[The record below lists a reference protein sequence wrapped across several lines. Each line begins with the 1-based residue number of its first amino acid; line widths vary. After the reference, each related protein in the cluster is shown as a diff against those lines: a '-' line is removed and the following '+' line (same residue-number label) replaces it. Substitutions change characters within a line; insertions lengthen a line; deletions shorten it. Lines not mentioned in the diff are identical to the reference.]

1 MDRQGTPQTMDTL
14 EVRVDNVRPQV
25 ENFYK
30 SITKEQL
37 LLLDTGTPDDATKVL
52 LAELVLSIVTSV
64 TSHLLKGIVN
74 TDVVVSEE
82 SIVLSMGTTL
92 SQSVA
97 YVLGLKDPSVQSV
110 SSKRLRT
117 LISKEVVRSLNSSL
131 TSMRSAEF
139 TISQHVTQPNRL
151 NTMVGHATKMLKEF
165 AAKTRFL
172 CSRPKEYLLAESKND
187 EDMRQA
193 SNSDHSQSP
202 VKSARTETPE
212 NSSSPGSSD
221 SAKSKT
227 VQDIINKE
235 VKEIIGP
242 LLTPVSDTDSQIV
255 QSQSSQ
261 ESSVLADD
269 IAMAIAEGLEGFEEM
284 AAAATP
290 TSERADKRK
299 LSLEDIEHKIRN
311 FFTKH
316 FAKAWILRIFAQLKS
331 TFQKG
336 SKADSRS
343 TVQSLMDDVDRLLQ
357 PRDGKKTQVGDQIS
371 VFKGLNTIPSAGVLV
386 FTKELTDI
394 LLSYLLKHELPD
406 IFPSQ
411 KQAPRTSVA
420 PQPST
425 HTDTYL
431 SRSKKRIEVQNK
443 VWDFMV
449 LMKWWQK
456 TQVGGHSD
464 RVQSALKDS
473 QSLVRTPV
481 RVVETSKETK
491 AAIKI
496 ILQRLVS
503 RIFMKAKVD
512 CALGN
517 VNDIVSRLFEKTMA
531 DIEWV
536 DFGTKP
542 WALKDLD
549 KAIFRDLCKVYGCA
563 EMVLSSLYLEDPAL
577 QKHIAL
583 IVTHRLTTTPR
594 KGSQICRFFSSV
606 GGTISDV
613 CRKGSCII

>member
-1 MDRQGTPQTMDTL
+1 MDTL

-37 LLLDTGTPDDATKVL
+37 QLLEIGTPDNATKVL
-52 LAELVLSIVTSV
+52 LAELILSIVTSV

-74 TDVVVSEE
+74 TNFVVTEE

-92 SQSVA
+92 TQSVA
-97 YVLGLKDPSVQSV
+97 DVLGLKEGVQSV
-110 SSKRLRT
+110 SSERLKI
-117 LISKEVVRSLNSSL
+117 LISKEVARSLDSSL
-131 TSMRSAEF
+131 TTLHSEQF

-165 AAKTRFL
+165 AAKTRLL
-172 CSRPKEYLLAESKND
+172 CSRPKEHLLLAESKHD
-187 EDMRQA
+187 EDMRL
-193 SNSDHSQSP
+193 
-202 VKSARTETPE
+202 ARTETPE
-212 NSSSPGSSD
+212 KSPSPGSSD

-242 LLTPVSDTDSQIV
+242 LLTPVSDTDSEVV

-261 ESSVLADD
+261 ESSVLADN

-284 AAAATP
+284 AETS
-290 TSERADKRK
+290 TSERTDKRK
-299 LSLEDIEHKIRN
+299 LSLEDIERKITN

-316 FAKAWILRIFAQLKS
+316 FAKAWILRIFAQLKA

-343 TVQSLMDDVDRLLQ
+343 SVQSLMDDVDRLLQ
-357 PRDGKKTQVGDQIS
+357 PRDGNKTQVGDQIS
-371 VFKGLNTIPSAGVLV
+371 VFKALNTIPSAGVLV

-406 IFPSQ
+406 VFPRQ
-411 KQAPRTSVA
+411 IKKQAPRTSMA

-425 HTDTYL
+425 HTDTL
-431 SRSKKRIEVQNK
+431 VAHVEMRIEVQNK

-449 LMKWWQK
+449 LMKWWRK

-473 QSLVRTPV
+473 QSLVRTSV

-496 ILQRLVS
+496 TLQRLVS
-503 RIFMKAKVD
+503 QIFMKAKVD
-512 CALGN
+512 CALEN

-536 DFGTKP
+536 DFGTKSG
-542 WALKDLD
+542 ALKDLD

-577 QKHIAL
+577 EKHIAG
-583 IVTHRLTTTPR
+583 ITTYRLTTTPR
-594 KGSQICRFFSSV
+594 QGSQICRFFSSE
-606 GGTISDV
+606 G
-613 CRKGSCII
+613 

>member
-1 MDRQGTPQTMDTL
+1 MDTL

-37 LLLDTGTPDDATKVL
+37 QLLDIGTPDNATKVL
-52 LAELVLSIVTSV
+52 LAELILSIVTSV

-74 TDVVVSEE
+74 TNVVVTEE

-92 SQSVA
+92 TQSVA
-97 YVLGLKDPSVQSV
+97 DVLGLKEGVQSF
-110 SSKRLRT
+110 SSERLKI
-117 LISKEVVRSLNSSL
+117 LISKEVARSLDSSL
-131 TSMRSAEF
+131 TTLHSEQF

-165 AAKTRFL
+165 AAKTRL
-172 CSRPKEYLLAESKND
+172 LYSRPKEHLLLAESKHD
-187 EDMRQA
+187 EDMRRA
-193 SNSDHSQSP
+193 SN
-202 VKSARTETPE
+202 SARTETPE
-212 NSSSPGSSD
+212 KSSSPGSSD

-242 LLTPVSDTDSQIV
+242 LLTPVSDTDSGVV

-261 ESSVLADD
+261 ESSVLADN
-269 IAMAIAEGLEGFEEM
+269 IAMAIAEGLEGFGEM
-284 AAAATP
+284 AATP
-290 TSERADKRK
+290 TSERTDKRK
-299 LSLEDIEHKIRN
+299 LSLEDIERKIRN

-316 FAKAWILRIFAQLKS
+316 FAKAWILRIFAQLKA

-343 TVQSLMDDVDRLLQ
+343 SVQSLMDDVDRLLQ
-357 PRDGKKTQVGDQIS
+357 PRDGNKTQVGDQIS
-371 VFKGLNTIPSAGVLV
+371 VFQGLNTIPSAGVLV

-406 IFPSQ
+406 VFPRQ
-411 KQAPRTSVA
+411 IKKQAPRTSMA

-425 HTDTYL
+425 HTDTL
-431 SRSKKRIEVQNK
+431 VAHAEMRIEVQNK

-449 LMKWWQK
+449 LMKWWRK

-473 QSLVRTPV
+473 QSLVRTSV

-491 AAIKI
+491 AAIEI
-496 ILQRLVS
+496 TLQRLVS

-512 CALGN
+512 CALEN

-542 WALKDLD
+542 GALKDLD

-577 QKHIAL
+577 EKHIAG
-583 IVTHRLTTTPR
+583 IATYRLTTTPR
-594 KGSQICRFFSSV
+594 QGSRICRFFSSE
-606 GGTISDV
+606 G
-613 CRKGSCII
+613 

>member
-1 MDRQGTPQTMDTL
+1 
-14 EVRVDNVRPQV
+14 
-25 ENFYK
+25 
-30 SITKEQL
+30 
-37 LLLDTGTPDDATKVL
+37 
-52 LAELVLSIVTSV
+52 
-64 TSHLLKGIVN
+64 
-74 TDVVVSEE
+74 
-82 SIVLSMGTTL
+82 MGTTL
-92 SQSVA
+92 TESVA
-97 YVLGLKDPSVQSV
+97 DVLGLKDPSVQSV
-110 SSKRLRT
+110 SSERLKN
-117 LISKEVVRSLNSSL
+117 LISQEVARSLNSSL
-131 TSMRSAEF
+131 TSMHSAEF

-172 CSRPKEYLLAESKND
+172 CSRPKEHLLLAESKND

-193 SNSDHSQSP
+193 SNRDHSQSP

-242 LLTPVSDTDSQIV
+242 LLTPVSDTDSEIV

-290 TSERADKRK
+290 TSERTDKRK
-299 LSLEDIEHKIRN
+299 LSLDDIERKIRN

-316 FAKAWILRIFAQLKS
+316 FAKAWILRIFAQLKA

-371 VFKGLNTIPSAGVLV
+371 VFKGLNAIPSAGVLV

-406 IFPSQ
+406 IFPGQIQ

-425 HTDTYL
+425 HTDTL
-431 SRSKKRIEVQNK
+431 VSHAEMRIEVQNK

-449 LMKWWQK
+449 LMKWWRK

-464 RVQSALKDS
+464 RVQSALKES
-473 QSLVRTPV
+473 QSLVRTSV

-512 CALGN
+512 CALEN

-542 WALKDLD
+542 RALKDLD
-549 KAIFRDLCKVYGCA
+549 KTIFRELCKVYGCA

-577 QKHIAL
+577 EKHIAAIATYRL
-583 IVTHRLTTTPR
+583 ITTPR
-594 KGSQICRFFSSV
+594 QVTEWVAVASLIVSVTMATALAAQCEVEEELVVISSRSQELMIKLKPRKSKAETKEREGARKQHSERDRRSTRTEEDELSRGSAEENSIHSEDK
-606 GGTISDV
+606 T
-613 CRKGSCII
+613 

>member
-37 LLLDTGTPDDATKVL
+37 LLLNTGTPDDATKVL

-74 TDVVVSEE
+74 TNVVVSEE
-82 SIVLSMGTTL
+82 SIVQSMGTTL
-92 SQSVA
+92 TQSVA
-97 YVLGLKDPSVQSV
+97 DVLGLKGPSVQSV
-110 SSKRLRT
+110 SSKRLKI
-117 LISKEVVRSLNSSL
+117 LIGKEVVRSLNSSL
-131 TSMRSAEF
+131 TRMRSAEF

-242 LLTPVSDTDSQIV
+242 LLTPVSDTDSEIV

-290 TSERADKRK
+290 TSERADNRK
-299 LSLEDIEHKIRN
+299 LSLEDIEHKIRT

-357 PRDGKKTQVGDQIS
+357 PRDGEETQVGDQIS

-386 FTKELTDI
+386 FTKKLTDI
-394 LLSYLLKHELPD
+394 LLSYLLKLPD
-406 IFPSQ
+406 IFPGQIQ
-411 KQAPRTSVA
+411 KQAPGTSVP

-425 HTDTYL
+425 HTNTYL
-431 SRSKKRIEVQNK
+431 SRSEKRVEVQNK

-449 LMKWWQK
+449 LMKWWRK

-473 QSLVRTPV
+473 QSLVRTSV

-491 AAIKI
+491 EAIKT

-512 CALGN
+512 CALEN
-517 VNDIVSRLFEKTMA
+517 VNDIISRLFEKTMA

-542 WALKDLD
+542 GALKDLD
-549 KAIFRDLCKVYGCA
+549 KVIFQDLCEVYGCA
-563 EMVLSSLYLEDPAL
+563 EMLLSSLYLEDPAL

-583 IVTHRLTTTPR
+583 IVTYRLITTPR
-594 KGSQICRFFSSV
+594 KGSQICRFFSSL
-606 GGTISDV
+606 GATISDV

>member
-1 MDRQGTPQTMDTL
+1 MDKQGTPQTMKTL

-37 LLLDTGTPDDATKVL
+37 QLLDIGTPDDATKVL
-52 LAELVLSIVTSV
+52 LAELILSIVTSV
-64 TSHLLKGIVN
+64 TSHLFKGIVN
-74 TDVVVSEE
+74 TNIVVSEE

-92 SQSVA
+92 TQSVA
-97 YVLGLKDPSVQSV
+97 DVLGLKEGVQSV
-110 SSKRLRT
+110 SSERLKT
-117 LISKEVVRSLNSSL
+117 LISKEVARSLVSSSL
-131 TSMRSAEF
+131 TSLHSAEF
-139 TISQHVTQPNRL
+139 TISQHVTQPNKL

-165 AAKTRFL
+165 AAKTRLL
-172 CSRPKEYLLAESKND
+172 CSRPKEHLLLAESKND

-193 SNSDHSQSP
+193 SNN
-202 VKSARTETPE
+202 ARTETPE

-221 SAKSKT
+221 SANSKT

-242 LLTPVSDTDSQIV
+242 LLTPVSDTDSEVV

-261 ESSVLADD
+261 ESSVLADN

-290 TSERADKRK
+290 TSERTDKRK
-299 LSLEDIEHKIRN
+299 LSLEDIERKIRN

-316 FAKAWILRIFAQLKS
+316 FAKAWILRIFAQLKA

-357 PRDGKKTQVGDQIS
+357 PRDGKKTQVGDQII

-406 IFPSQ
+406 VFPGQIQ
-411 KQAPRTSVA
+411 KKARRTSVA

-425 HTDTYL
+425 HTDTL
-431 SRSKKRIEVQNK
+431 VSHAEMRIEVQNK

-449 LMKWWQK
+449 LMKWWRK

-473 QSLVRTPV
+473 QSLVRTSV
-481 RVVETSKETK
+481 RVVETSKETN
-491 AAIKI
+491 AAIKT
-496 ILQRLVS
+496 ILQSLVS
-503 RIFMKAKVD
+503 QICMKAKVD
-512 CALGN
+512 CALEN

-542 WALKDLD
+542 GALKDLD

-577 QKHIAL
+577 EKHIAG
-583 IVTHRLTTTPR
+583 IAIYRLTTTPR
-594 KGSQICRFFSSV
+594 QGSQICRFFSSV
-606 GGTISDV
+606 GRTISDV

>member
-1 MDRQGTPQTMDTL
+1 
-14 EVRVDNVRPQV
+14 
-25 ENFYK
+25 
-30 SITKEQL
+30 
-37 LLLDTGTPDDATKVL
+37 
-52 LAELVLSIVTSV
+52 
-64 TSHLLKGIVN
+64 
-74 TDVVVSEE
+74 
-82 SIVLSMGTTL
+82 
-92 SQSVA
+92 
-97 YVLGLKDPSVQSV
+97 
-110 SSKRLRT
+110 
-117 LISKEVVRSLNSSL
+117 
-131 TSMRSAEF
+131 
-139 TISQHVTQPNRL
+139 
-151 NTMVGHATKMLKEF
+151 
-165 AAKTRFL
+165 
-172 CSRPKEYLLAESKND
+172 
-187 EDMRQA
+187 
-193 SNSDHSQSP
+193 
-202 VKSARTETPE
+202 
-212 NSSSPGSSD
+212 
-221 SAKSKT
+221 
-227 VQDIINKE
+227 
-235 VKEIIGP
+235 
-242 LLTPVSDTDSQIV
+242 
-255 QSQSSQ
+255 
-261 ESSVLADD
+261 
-269 IAMAIAEGLEGFEEM
+269 M

-290 TSERADKRK
+290 TSERTDKRK
-299 LSLEDIEHKIRN
+299 LSLDDIERKIRN

-316 FAKAWILRIFAQLKS
+316 FAKAWILRIFAQLKA

-406 IFPSQ
+406 IFPGQIQ

-425 HTDTYL
+425 HTDTL
-431 SRSKKRIEVQNK
+431 VSHAEMRIEVQNK

-449 LMKWWQK
+449 LMKWWRK

-464 RVQSALKDS
+464 RVQSALKES
-473 QSLVRTPV
+473 QSLVRTSV

-512 CALGN
+512 CALEN

-542 WALKDLD
+542 RALKDLD
-549 KAIFRDLCKVYGCA
+549 KTIFRELCKVYGCA

-577 QKHIAL
+577 EKHIAAIATYRL
-583 IVTHRLTTTPR
+583 ITTPR
-594 KGSQICRFFSSV
+594 QGSQICRFFSSV
-606 GGTISDV
+606 GRTISDV